1 MCQTIQVKRH
11 FRLSCDRLQSI
22 SSCNG
27 TLWCCK
33 LNSVNTRGT
42 QWELMMEIKSSP
54 SVFLSRFQGQYHG
67 GVEERLSETSPESAR
82 TTKRIHNFFQLCTAV
97 TWGTPTPHLSLYLGF
112 IVAFDSRLFFLI
124 FPVCVCQSE
133 ELWSACVDSGE
144 VCIWHIKDTSKPFH
158 RVALPDCTGCYCMIK
173 VKNQVNTQHK
183 ETHT

>member
-33 LNSVNTRGT
+33 FNSVNTWGT
-42 QWELMMEIKSSP
+42 RESWWWKLNH
-54 SVFLSRFQGQYHG
+54 L
-67 GVEERLSETSPESAR
+67 RLSFSPGSRDNIMEVWRNGSVKHRLNLPEQQRGSTTSFSSVLLLPEVPPPPISVS
-82 TTKRIHNFFQLCTAV
+82 ILV
-97 TWGTPTPHLSLYLGF
+97 LLLHL
-112 IVAFDSRLFFLI
+112 IVDFFFLI